1 MSILADLEK
10 FLLEEVAVDTSRKSL
25 EPEDDLLEQGVIDSM
40 GILKLVA
47 YIEETY
53 GVQIDDEDVI
63 PENFQTLA
71 SMASFIERKTRGK

>member
-1 MSILADLEK
+1 MSILAHLEK

-25 EPEDDLLEQGVIDSM
+25 APDDDLLEQGVVDSM

-71 SMASFIERKTRGK
+71 CMVTFIERKTRGK